1 MPVDVSALAPAFAR
15 LVGAAVTD
23 DVADRERDQVEVLL
37 ADAARVQ
44 GLVEAVRLAATN
56 RLQVLADSTGL
67 LDPEQILGQLG
78 RTSRRDVSQTIR
90 RAHATNAIP
99 QLATALA
106 DGDVS
111 VTHLD
116 AVSNALTRLEPD
128 QRDLLAAEGDWITT
142 VASRSTP
149 DELARALALRV
160 RQLCVD
166 DGIAR
171 FERQRRATT
180 LRHWTDQITGM
191 MCLYGEFDPETGA
204 RITAA
209 IHATVEQLFHD
220 TTPDTCPDDDRKQGH
235 LRALAVARLL
245 EGTPNGSPSRPT
257 FVVVIDQQTLWNG
270 LHATSRIEIAG
281 DVELPVETLRR
292 HACLADIIPVVLD
305 GNGVAV
311 DVGRSRRLA
320 TPAQRHA
327 LRAMYPRCAIHGC
340 TVAFDNCEPH
350 HILYWRHG
358 GPSDLANLIPLC
370 SKHHHLAHEGG
381 WQLSLRPDD
390 RLLTV
395 TLPDGTTL
403 ANPPP
408 HAKTLSADRP
418 CPCAC

>member
-235 LRALAVARLL
+235 LRALAVACSR
-245 EGTPNGSPSRPT
+245 EHPTGHHRGPPSWSSSTNRRCGT
-257 FVVVIDQQTLWNG
+257 
-270 LHATSRIEIAG
+270 
-281 DVELPVETLRR
+281 
-292 HACLADIIPVVLD
+292 
-305 GNGVAV
+305 
-311 DVGRSRRLA
+311 
-320 TPAQRHA
+320 
-327 LRAMYPRCAIHGC
+327 
-340 TVAFDNCEPH
+340 AFTPH
-350 HILYWRHG
+350 HASR
-358 GPSDLANLIPLC
+358 
-370 SKHHHLAHEGG
+370 
-381 WQLSLRPDD
+381 
-390 RLLTV
+390 
-395 TLPDGTTL
+395 
-403 ANPPP
+403 
-408 HAKTLSADRP
+408 
-418 CPCAC
+418 